1 MSSTT
6 PNMGKNISTAVDVL
20 RETYKNLHL
29 LFSELDRIGEDEGF
43 VPITPKFLRWKSDSA
58 HEGWLTSNFIKLYQ
72 IENEHPLTNITDLK
86 NGPIFGIEVDLG
98 ENEYPVIALI
108 RYHFDY
114 SYWTRLPNVSDHWV
128 FWGPFRYDHLF
139 KIEETEDTWTSK
151 SVEKTK
157 LRYWGFE
164 HAVAHYIPL
173 LSITSS
179 EDIKNKLF
187 QQLKNIPESF

>member
-1 MSSTT
+1 MSSTN
-6 PNMGKNISTAVDVL
+6 PNMGGNISIAVDVL

-72 IENEHPLTNITDLK
+72 IENEHPSTNITDLK

-98 ENEYPVIALI
+98 EDEYPVIALI

-128 FWGPFRYDHLF
+128 FISPSPFF
-139 KIEETEDTWTSK
+139 VIKIFMVSC
-151 SVEKTK
+151 
-157 LRYWGFE
+157 
-164 HAVAHYIPL
+164 L
-173 LSITSS
+173 LPHG
-179 EDIKNKLF
+179 N
-187 QQLKNIPESF
+187 N